1 MKLSECLTPQRVL
14 LLEGANKA
22 EALHELV
29 AALAE
34 SGVGV
39 GQEELEQAILKRE
52 QLLSTG
58 IGQGIAVHHVRMP
71 SVPRLAMAVGVSR
84 NGIPDYGSFD
94 DEPVRI
100 VVMIVA
106 PAGAH
111 EDYIRLLA
119 QTVEA
124 LKKPDAR
131 RAVIEAEA
139 PEVVYR
145 TFAEAKR

>member
-58 IGQGIAVHHVRMP
+58 IGQGIAVPHVRMP
-71 SVPRLAMAVGVSR
+71 SVYPTTAASTTSR
-84 NGIPDYGSFD
+84 S
-94 DEPVRI
+94 
-100 VVMIVA
+100 A
-106 PAGAH
+106 S
-111 EDYIRLLA
+111 LS
-119 QTVEA
+119 
-124 LKKPDAR
+124 
-131 RAVIEAEA
+131 
-139 PEVVYR
+139 
-145 TFAEAKR
+145 